1 MNEDVIRIKVR
12 KDAAE
17 YLTECYGDFGWRL
30 KREEPARIGKKTAH
44 LTFSR
49 PHYIA
54 DKDDLQLLQVRLE
67 AALNNTGIIAAAK
80 FHKAIFTAISLALLS
95 ALFAAAG
102 CLLLTVYENLY
113 FTALGIICLVCAA
126 ASVISC
132 IIVTK
137 RVYMRDKSDSK
148 ALVEQQSEKIEQIRS
163 HARKLRGVGDKRG
176 Q

>member
-17 YLTECYGDFGWRL
+17 YLTECYGDFGWSL
-30 KREEPARIGKKTAH
+30 KSEEPARIGKKTAH

-80 FHKAIFTAISLALLS
+80 FHRAIFAAISLTLLA
-95 ALFAAAG
+95 ALFTAAG
-102 CLLLTVYENLY
+102 CLLLTIYEGLL
-113 FTALGIICLVCAA
+113 FTALGIICSVCAVCAA
-126 ASVISC
+126 ISAVV
-132 IIVTK
+132 VTK
-137 RVYMRDKSDSK
+137 RVYRRDLDDSK
-148 ALVEQQSEKIEQIRS
+148 ALVAQQSEKIEEIRS
-163 HARKLRGVGDKRG
+163 RARIIRGAGEN
-176 Q
+176 